1 MECPWTRL
9 LVLEA
14 LTVQAYALHLAA
26 SRHARGRCLAQISR
40 NIKDRGW
47 TLDARRVAVRRD
59 PQ

>member
-26 SRHARGRCLAQISR
+26 SRHARGRCLAQMSR
-40 NIKDRGW
+40 ILKTAGG
-47 TLDARRVAVRRD
+47 L
-59 PQ
+59 